1 MPATIASAPQLGDW
15 RPFGVTAI
23 GSEGSWYRRTMA
35 DSIVTTPVV
44 AQLRPRNQL
53 TLPEPVVA
61 ALGATPGERFLVS
74 VEGPDSVRL
83 VRIRRSYAGAFQGM
97 WGDSQEAVD
106 AWLRSERESSRRR
119 QSLYEDEHVDRPR

>member
-1 MPATIASAPQLGDW
+1 
-15 RPFGVTAI
+15 
-23 GSEGSWYRRTMA
+23 MA

-61 ALGATPGERFLVS
+61 ALGARPGERFLVS

-83 VRIRRSYAGAFQGM
+83 VRIRRSYAGALQGM
-97 WGDSQEAVD
+97 WGDSQDAVD
-106 AWLRSERESSRRR
+106 AWLRSERETWERRR
-119 QSLYEDEHVDRPR
+119 ALYEDEGSDPPR

>member
-1 MPATIASAPQLGDW
+1 MHLSFGSIAS
-15 RPFGVTAI
+15 
-23 GSEGSWYRRTMA
+23 GSDRSCYRRTMSEPIA
-35 DSIVTTPVV
+35 AAPVV

-97 WGDSQEAVD
+97 WGDSQEAMD
-106 AWLRSERESSRRR
+106 GWLRSERETWERRR
-119 QSLYEDEHVDRPR
+119 ALYEDHGSDPPK

>member
-1 MPATIASAPQLGDW
+1 MSDTIGA
-15 RPFGVTAI
+15 
-23 GSEGSWYRRTMA
+23 
-35 DSIVTTPVV
+35 TPVV

-83 VRIRRSYAGAFQGM
+83 VRIRRSYAGALKGM
-97 WGDSQEAVD
+97 WGETQQEID
-106 AWLRSERESSRRR
+106 DWLRGERESWERRR
-119 QSLYEDEHVDRPR
+119 AIYEDEGSEPPT